1 MPLLSAPLAQTLE
14 GIFRKKPGSVPE
26 AAMDWANA
34 YLSYAS
40 TAMSSAS
47 SLPVTASAGLPL
59 LMGAFLG
66 ALQSQGPG
74 GAAASMAQ
82 GVTTFWAT
90 LVWVGPTAAGTTL
103 FPGNA
108 ALAGT
113 LAALF
118 ADTQGKSAGEKAR
131 QFADAFDAGAKM
143 VLVNDIPFI
152 QPAPPIIGP
161 VS

>member
-14 GIFRKKPGSVPE
+14 GIFRKKPGSVPD

-34 YLSYAS
+34 YLNYAS
-40 TAMSSAS
+40 SAMSSAG
-47 SLPVTASAGLPL
+47 SLPVTAAAGLPV

-66 ALQSQGPG
+66 ALQSQTPAA
-74 GAAASMAQ
+74 AAASMAQ
-82 GVTTFWAT
+82 GVTAFWAA
-90 LVWVGPTAAGTTL
+90 LVWAGPTAAGTTL

-108 ALAGT
+108 ALAGA
-113 LAALF
+113 LSALF
-118 ADTQGKSAGEKAR
+118 ADTQGKSDGEKAR

-143 VLVNDIPFI
+143 VMVNDIPII

-161 VS
+161 IS